1 MVTKVTSGVKI
12 SVETLYRNAL
22 SNPQKN
28 HYFFSYKI
36 TIENLT
42 DCEVKLLKRHWQI
55 FDSSGIYNEVDG
67 DGVIGKTPSIKPG
80 ESFVYESGCNLTSD
94 IGTMYG
100 NYVMEKTLDKTQFE
114 VQIPEFL
121 LIVPARLN

>member
-1 MVTKVTSGVKI
+1 MVTKVTAGVKI
-12 SVETLYRNAL
+12 SVETLYVETL

-36 TIENLT
+36 TIENLSNFAFQ
-42 DCEVKLLKRHWQI
+42 LMKRHWQI
-55 FDSSGIYNEVDG
+55 FDSAGIYNQVQG
-67 DGVIGKTPSIKPG
+67 DGVIGKTPIIEPG
-80 ESFVYESGCNLTSD
+80 ESFTYESGCNLTSD

-100 NYVMEKTLDKTQFE
+100 TYLMQKTSDKTQFE

-121 LIVPARLN
+121 MMVPNRLN